1 MSERSSACFAEV
13 LMLTRRKFLI
23 TGTLATANTLAL
35 PYALRAQAL
44 KRLRNLPTLLA
55 QLEHSNNCRL
65 GVAVFDTGTGEK
77 TGHRPDERFAMCS
90 TFKMLLAAAVL
101 QRVDAGHE
109 HLTRTIAVP
118 AKPLV
123 SHSPVTE
130 QHAGA
135 EMTVSTLCDAIL
147 TQSDNTAA
155 NLLLTAIGG
164 PSGITSFAR
173 SIGDKVTRLD
183 RTETSLNEALPGDP
197 RDTTSP
203 TAMIGN
209 LQALLLG
216 SVLSESSRKQLINWM
231 VANEYGNSRL
241 RASLPTGWRAAD
253 KTGANGDT
261 TTNDIAIFWP
271 PHQSPVLV
279 SAYLTEC
286 PGTDAKRD
294 TILAEVGHLV
304 ISAMQSA

>member
-1 MSERSSACFAEV
+1 
-13 LMLTRRKFLI
+13 MLTRRTFLL
-23 TGTLATANTLAL
+23 TSTLATAANTLIL
-35 PYALRAQAL
+35 PQAL
-44 KRLRNLPTLLA
+44 QAQPIQRLRDLPALLA
-55 QLEHSNNCRL
+55 QLEHSNKCRL

-77 TGHRPDERFAMCS
+77 TGHRTDERFAMCS

-109 HLTRTIAVP
+109 HRTRTIAVP
-118 AKPLV
+118 PKPLV

-135 EMTVSTLCDAIL
+135 EMAVFALCDAIL

-155 NLLLTAIGG
+155 NLLLTTIGG
-164 PSGITSFAR
+164 PDGITRFAR
-173 SIGDKVTRLD
+173 SIGDNITRLD

-203 TAMIGN
+203 TAMTGN
-209 LQALLLG
+209 LQTLLLG
-216 SVLSESSRKQLINWM
+216 TVLSDGSRNQLIHWM

-241 RASLPTGWRAAD
+241 RAALPTGWHAAD
-253 KTGANGDT
+253 KTGANGET

-271 PHQSPVLV
+271 MHQPPVLV

-294 TILAEVGHLV
+294 AVLAEVGRII
-304 ISAMQSA
+304 ISALQSA

>member
-1 MSERSSACFAEV
+1 
-13 LMLTRRKFLI
+13 MLTRRKFLI
-23 TGTLATANTLAL
+23 TGTLAATNTLAL
-35 PYALRAQAL
+35 PHILHAQPAA
-44 KRLRNLPTLLA
+44 RFRNLPALLA

-65 GVAVFDTGTGEK
+65 GVAVFDTGTQEK
-77 TGHRPDERFAMCS
+77 TGHRADERFAMCS

-109 HLTRTIAVP
+109 RLTLTIAVP

-130 QHAGA
+130 LHAGGA
-135 EMTVSTLCDAIL
+135 MTVSALCDAIL

-155 NLLLTAIGG
+155 NLLLTTIGG
-164 PSGITSFAR
+164 PEGITHFAR
-173 SIGDKVTRLD
+173 SIGDNVTRLD

-203 TAMIGN
+203 SAMNGN
-209 LQALLLG
+209 LQTLLLG
-216 SVLSESSRKQLINWM
+216 SVLSDSSRKQLIQWM
-231 VANEYGNSRL
+231 AANEYGNSRL

-253 KTGANGDT
+253 KTGANGET

-271 PHQSPVLV
+271 THQSPVLV
-279 SAYLTEC
+279 SAYLTDC

-294 TILAEVGHLV
+294 AILAEVGHLV

>member
-1 MSERSSACFAEV
+1 
-13 LMLTRRKFLI
+13 MLTRRKFLI
-23 TGTLATANTLAL
+23 TGTLAATNTLAL
-35 PYALRAQAL
+35 PQAL
-44 KRLRNLPTLLA
+44 QAQTIQRLHNLPALLA
-55 QLEHSNNCRL
+55 QLEHSNKCRL

-77 TGHRPDERFAMCS
+77 TGHRTDDRFAMCS

-101 QRVDAGHE
+101 QRVDAGQE
-109 HLTRTIAVP
+109 RLTGTIVVP

-135 EMTVSTLCDAIL
+135 EMTISALCDAIL

-155 NLLLTAIGG
+155 NLLLTTIGG
-164 PSGITSFAR
+164 PDGITHFAR
-173 SIGDKVTRLD
+173 SIGDNVTRLD

-209 LQALLLG
+209 LQSLLLG
-216 SVLSESSRKQLINWM
+216 NVLCQGTRKQLIIWM
-231 VANEYGNSRL
+231 IANEYGNSRL
-241 RASLPTGWRAAD
+241 RASLPADWRAAD
-253 KTGANGDT
+253 KTGANGET

-271 PHQSPVLV
+271 THRAPVLV
-279 SAYLTEC
+279 SAYLTDC
-286 PGTDAKRD
+286 PGTDIKRD
-294 TILAEVGHLV
+294 TILAEVGRIV
-304 ISAMQSA
+304 ISALQSA

>member
-1 MSERSSACFAEV
+1 
-13 LMLTRRKFLI
+13 MLTRRKFLL
-23 TGTLATANTLAL
+23 TGTLAATNTLAL
-35 PYALRAQAL
+35 PQAL
-44 KRLRNLPTLLA
+44 QAQTIQRLRNLPALLA
-55 QLEHSNNCRL
+55 QLEHSNKCRL
-65 GVAVFDTGTGEK
+65 GVAIFDTGTGEK
-77 TGHRPDERFAMCS
+77 TGHRIDERFAMCS

-101 QRVDAGHE
+101 QRVDTGQE
-109 HLTRTIAVP
+109 HLARIIAVP

-135 EMTVSTLCDAIL
+135 EMTIFTLCDAIL

-155 NLLLTAIGG
+155 NLLLTTIGG
-164 PSGITSFAR
+164 PDGITRFAR
-173 SIGDKVTRLD
+173 SIGDNMTRLD

-209 LQALLLG
+209 LQTLLLG
-216 SVLSESSRKQLINWM
+216 NVLSLGSRKQLIIWM

-241 RASLPTGWRAAD
+241 RASLPADWRAAD
-253 KTGANGDT
+253 KTGANGET
-261 TTNDIAIFWP
+261 TTNDIAVFWP
-271 PHQSPVLV
+271 THQSPVLV

-286 PGTDAKRD
+286 PGADARRD
-294 TILAEVGHLV
+294 AILAEVGRIV
-304 ISAMQSA
+304 ISALQSA